1 MKLFTLST
9 NCDTMK
15 PWLAVVVEIVW
26 SSKKTLAGVAV
37 MWYNRSGVLAHLLEH
52 DQLWRL

>member
-1 MKLFTLST
+1 MKLFTLSA
-9 NCDTMK
+9 NYDTMK

-26 SSKKTLAGVAV
+26 SSKKTLAGIAA
-37 MWYNRSGVLAHLLEH
+37 MWYNRSGVLAHLPEH